1 MSDSENLK
9 ATSSSEPPE
18 QEENVVPLG
27 EKIAVGT
34 GGLPF
39 WMGNV
44 VVQSTAQPFYV
55 MMLAVNPDLT
65 PDDIDMLLAG
75 THPATTTTIRRPR
88 LSRTLETFARRRVRR
103 RIPRA
108 PSRGRFERRSGR

>member
-1 MSDSENLK
+1 MSDSEGLNTIVPDTPGEK
-9 ATSSSEPPE
+9 
-18 QEENVVPLG
+18 EENVVPLG

-55 MMLAVNPDLT
+55 MMLAVNPA
-65 PDDIDMLLAG
+65 LLGIVVA
-75 THPATTTTIRRPR
+75 
-88 LSRTLETFARRRVRR
+88 
-103 RIPRA
+103 IP
-108 PSRGRFERRSGR
+108 SG